1 MPGSKKLVAATLAA
15 ARCAALKKYE
25 PEDYL
30 DQYEAFRKLMHDQK
44 VGARPVKVSS
54 VALVDEVRDA
64 KGNGGSKPG
73 VSDAPKPRRGTSRQ
87 PGARDQAKSGRV
99 CGNTANTGR

>member
-1 MPGSKKLVAATLAA
+1 VRLLITAIGDEPSMPGSMQLVAAPLAA

-25 PEDYL
+25 PEGYL

-73 VSDAPKPRRGTSRQ
+73 VSHAPKPRRGTSRQ
-87 PGARDQAKSGRV
+87 PGA
-99 CGNTANTGR
+99 